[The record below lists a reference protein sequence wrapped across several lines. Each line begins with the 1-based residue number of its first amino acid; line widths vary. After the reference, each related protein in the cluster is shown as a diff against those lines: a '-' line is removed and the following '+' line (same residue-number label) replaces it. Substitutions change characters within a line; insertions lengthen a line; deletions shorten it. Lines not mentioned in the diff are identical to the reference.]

1 MYKRDY
7 ILRMIEQA
15 AETLHKVMFLRQ
27 NQRLREAMELLNQA
41 MRQLLGVGSKLIHAL
56 SVKDLLALLSKDGE
70 VDQGKVLACGDMLNA
85 EAALYADFGEE
96 AAARAAGAKSL
107 ELLLTAREL
116 DARDQLREEF
126 ADRIESAL
134 ALVGRA
140 PMSASLLKVLIPYY
154 EAGGRYGQAEDAL
167 FHLLDELE
175 RTKETAERLEQLE
188 SGIRMYE
195 RWLGLESAALEQ
207 GNLSKEEVEDGLNE
221 LIRIKKSILE
231 QG

>member
-15 AETLHKVMFLRQ
+15 VEMLHKVMFHRR
-27 NQRLREAMELLNQA
+27 NQQLREAMELLNQA
-41 MRQLLGVGSKLIHAL
+41 MRQLLGVGSKLVHAL

-70 VDQGKVLACGDMLNA
+70 VDQGKVLVCGDMLNA
-85 EAALYADFGEE
+85 QAALHADSGEE
-96 AAARAAGAKSL
+96 AAARAAAAKSL

-116 DARDQLREEF
+116 DARDELREEF
-126 ADRIESAL
+126 TDRIESAL

-154 EAGGRYGQAEDAL
+154 EASGRYGRAEDAT

-175 RTKETAERLEQLE
+175 RTKETEERLEQLGF
-188 SGIRMYE
+188 GIRMYE
-195 RWLGLESAALEQ
+195 RWLGLDSAALVQ